1 MIIIKLPKSQYSEIV
16 VRKSLYWIDPNQLWT
31 LTSEERDWAI
41 SVKAPS
47 QNFEALLHHHLNDF
61 LLRERLDVQTQ
72 ALRQAMISAS
82 LQAVMLNVSK
92 S

>member
-1 MIIIKLPKSQYSEIV
+1 MMIIKLPKTQYSEIV
-16 VRKSLYWIDPNQLWT
+16 VRKSLYWIDPNELWT
-31 LTSEERDWAI
+31 LTAEEEEWAI

-47 QNFEALLHHHLNDF
+47 QDFEALLHHHLNDF
-61 LLRERLDVQTQ
+61 LLRERLDAKTQT
-72 ALRQAMISAS
+72 LRHAMISAS